1 MSKYVV
7 DSSVVLA
14 LLRAERG
21 ADVAVALVDERPL
34 LSAVNLVEVIA
45 KLQDSGMS
53 ESMIDVAVEQVE
65 AEIVAFS
72 PEQAMDA
79 GLLRNLTRHV
89 GLSLGDRA
97 CFALAREARLP
108 ILTADRAWST
118 LNLGVEVR
126 LIR

>member
-1 MSKYVV
+1 
-7 DSSVVLA
+7 
-14 LLRAERG
+14 
-21 ADVAVALVDERPL
+21 
-34 LSAVNLVEVIA
+34 
-45 KLQDSGMS
+45 MS